1 MRGVR
6 RPAILFAVASAIYW
20 QGVAWFIGLIN
31 PLAGT
36 EVAPLWL
43 MALANIGSAALYA
56 VVALIFCHRLAR
68 RAVRQA
74 QLGTVG

>member
-6 RPAILFAVASAIYW
+6 RPALLFALGSAIYW
-20 QGVAWFIGLIN
+20 QCVVWFIGLIN

-43 MALANIGSAALYA
+43 MALANFGSAAVYA
-56 VVALIFCHRLAR
+56 VAALTFCHRLAR
-68 RAVRQA
+68 RAIKQA